1 MTLNAILAGLGLRRP
16 RPRYYAEHDTDRII
30 RETFFPDFDRTGVMV
45 EVGGGTPE
53 FLSMSKHF
61 KDSGWRTIVVE
72 PNPAFVEQHRKMGN
86 EVYQYACSFEDRSGV
101 PFTVVSQQ
109 VEAYGG
115 IVTDHSFSSLE
126 IKPGFAAHLPAN
138 ATRKELIVDVRR
150 LDGILADLGVA
161 KVDLLSVDVEGW
173 ELEVLRGFDTNRI
186 ECPVIVLENFNHEPS
201 YADYMRGIGY
211 DLARKIEYNYVF
223 TRGGSAGG

>member
-1 MTLNAILAGLGLRRP
+1 MTLDAILAGLGLRRP

-30 RETFFPDFDRTGVMV
+30 RETFFPDFDRKGIMV

-72 PNPAFVEQHRKMGN
+72 PNPAFVDQHRKMGN

-138 ATRKELIVDVRR
+138 ATRKELSVKDAAT
-150 LDGILADLGVA
+150 LAA
-161 KVDLLSVDVEGW
+161 VDLLSVDVEGW